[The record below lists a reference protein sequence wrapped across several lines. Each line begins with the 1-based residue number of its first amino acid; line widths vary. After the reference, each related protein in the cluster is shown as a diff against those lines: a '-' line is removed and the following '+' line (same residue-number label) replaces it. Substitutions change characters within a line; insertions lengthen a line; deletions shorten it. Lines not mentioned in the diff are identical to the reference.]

1 MVLEYLMP
9 SMILEPNQKDIVNKL
24 TQFGVTAEIVPTSIW
39 NNKLVITSEE
49 DLDVNDIL
57 ALGTFIGRESILNQW
72 NSRGRELIAL

>member
-9 SMILEPNQKDIVNKL
+9 SMILEPNQEFIVHKL
-24 TQFGVTAEIVPTSIW
+24 TQFGVTAEIVPTGIW

-57 ALGTFIGRESILNQW
+57 ALGTFIGRASIINQVESL
-72 NSRGRELIAL
+72 L